1 MIGLFIWE
9 GVPSETEPPPDP
21 GEVIPVRGITKQRW
35 APWNQVL
42 EGPEWKCVTRDYT
55 YFQAASTTK
64 TSTIFTLPPNGI
76 IHNIKIKHKIAF
88 AGTSISACTV
98 SVGIAG
104 SATKY
109 AHALD
114 ILQAVSATAYSIH
127 DGVQSESCSAST
139 AIIATATSTG
149 ANLSALSAGVVQFWI
164 NWSVAK

>member
-35 APWNQVL
+35 VPWNQVL
-42 EGPEWKCVTRDYT
+42 EGPEWKCVTRDFSH
-55 YFQAASTTK
+55 FQYAGTSK
-64 TSTIFTLPPNGI
+64 TSTIFTLPPNGL
-76 IHNIKIKHKIAF
+76 IHNVKIKHKISF
-88 AGTSISACTV
+88 RGTSISACTI
-98 SVGIAG
+98 SVGIVSA
-104 SATKY
+104 ATKY

-114 ILQAVSATAYSIH
+114 VYQTVSATAYSIH
-127 DGVQSESCSAST
+127 DGVAGESCADST

-149 ANLSALSAGVVQFWI
+149 ANLSALSTGVVQFWI